1 MPFCP
6 NCGSQ
11 VEGRFCARCGTAVDA
26 GAAPGQTAPGQQPPA
41 YQAPPQ
47 QAYQMPPQAAPASAG
62 MTDNVAGAL
71 CYLVGWITGVLFLV
85 LQPYNQNKTVRFHAF
100 QSIFF
105 NIAWIA
111 LWIIVWIGSA
121 IVMMIPFLRFLSIL
135 IWLVDLVLLL
145 AGVALWLFL
154 MYKAYSNQ
162 KFVLPVV
169 GPLAEKQA

>member
-1 MPFCP
+1 MPP
-6 NCGSQ
+6 
-11 VEGRFCARCGTAVDA
+11 
-26 GAAPGQTAPGQQPPA
+26 QTAPA
-41 YQAPPQ
+41 
-47 QAYQMPPQAAPASAG
+47 AG

-121 IVMMIPFLRFLSIL
+121 IVMMIPFLRMLSIL